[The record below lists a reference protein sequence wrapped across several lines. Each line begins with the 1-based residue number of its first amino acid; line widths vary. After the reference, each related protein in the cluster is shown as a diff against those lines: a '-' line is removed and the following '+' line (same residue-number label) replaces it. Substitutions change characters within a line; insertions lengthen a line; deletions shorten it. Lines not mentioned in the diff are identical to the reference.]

1 VVLGS
6 EEDVVE
12 LALED
17 VVDFEVFDCSWFPP
31 FGSGSWVAEA
41 DCVLRLGVAEE
52 VEDAPS

>member
-1 VVLGS
+1 MLVS

-12 LALED
+12 LVLED

-41 DCVLRLGVAEE
+41 DCEVRVGVAEE
-52 VEDAPS
+52 EVSS